1 MNENINITSVNDE
14 RVSQLK
20 NYAIQK
26 VQGIIT
32 EERASGK
39 SEEEIEELV
48 AEIHS
53 VIGIMLQQMD
63 YNMQHSYKGKDGR
76 EYSDYDSLSQAD
88 DFYKQS
94 ENPEIFHSPRL

>member
-1 MNENINITSVNDE
+1 MNENINITSVNEE

-26 VQGIIT
+26 VQEIIT
-32 EERASGK
+32 EERSNGK
-39 SEEEIEELV
+39 SEDEIKELVEEIH
-48 AEIHS
+48 A
-53 VIGIMLQQMD
+53 VIGAMLKQMD

-76 EYSDYDSLSQAD
+76 EYSNYNSLSQAD

-94 ENPEIFHSPRL
+94 ENPEISHSPRL